1 MGLILP
7 PFQFAYC
14 TDNNGL
20 VALSTHGTAFTAGIS
35 NADGTPVSLVTA
47 VAHDVHRIVVSFS
60 NTDTVNTAL
69 YMLADLLVDPAGGSS
84 WATLIADMLIGMVDT
99 IGGTGASNVTFDF
112 PLFVPAGSS
121 FGLQARTS
129 HSAAPTSQCSIWL
142 FGEPSRP
149 DVWWCGQAV
158 ETIGVTAATSRGTSV
173 AAGASGTWG
182 SWTSIGSTTSRRFG
196 ALQMGIQGTDASAV
210 GTSYYFQA
218 GVSSVVLPGF
228 PTEGRLIDT
237 SERGPSFKAGGPYF
251 CDLPAGVQLQG
262 RIAGIGGSVES
273 WDMAFYGVH

>member
-1 MGLILP
+1 MGLLLP

-14 TDNNGL
+14 TDNNGIT
-20 VALSTHGTAFTAGIS
+20 ALNTHGTAFTAGVS

-47 VAHDVHRIVVSFS
+47 VAHDVHRIVLSFS

-84 WATLIADMLIGMVDT
+84 WATLIADMLVGMVDA
-99 IGGTGASNVTFDF
+99 IAGTGTPNCTFDF

-149 DVWWCGQAV
+149 DMWWCGQGV
-158 ETIGVTAATSRGTSV
+158 ETIGVTAASSRGTSV
-173 AAGASGTWG
+173 TSGASASWG
-182 SWTSIGSTTSRRFG
+182 SWTNVGSPSSYRFG
-196 ALQMGIQGTDASAV
+196 ALQMGIQGTDAGAV
-210 GTSYYFQA
+210 GQSYWFQA
-218 GVSSVVLPGF
+218 GAGSVLLPGF
-228 PTEGRLIDT
+228 PMEGRIIDT

-251 CDLPAGVQLQG
+251 CDLPAGTQLQG
-262 RIAGIGGSVES
+262 RIAGVGGSVEP
-273 WDMAFYGVH
+273 WDLAFYGVY